1 MYARSSLCPGS
12 ASGNL
17 SDCLSSHCKGCGF
30 FVGAE
35 QQIEHSGYDRK
46 TDDKAKYIHV
56 SCKETADLIDG
67 KGYAI
72 CKQALVADCKP
83 CPLSTVHF
91 PLNSADGC
99 KARCAQKVECQETVC
114 CKRSKALAQISP
126 DLRSVFCNFF
136 EVGADEDI
144 AAYTNPLVLPGM
156 YATASAPKMDWEW
169 SMVQYEEALASSRP
183 TSEET
188 VQEARDELEKSV
200 VAHVAD
206 DVKVSIKGR
215 TVEMIIIKKM
225 V

>member
-1 MYARSSLCPGS
+1 MKSDVIAVSS
-12 ASGNL
+12 
-17 SDCLSSHCKGCGF
+17 KGEKME
-30 FVGAE
+30 A
-35 QQIEHSGYDRK
+35 
-46 TDDKAKYIHV
+46 A
-56 SCKETADLIDG
+56 L
-67 KGYAI
+67 
-72 CKQALVADCKP
+72 KQADKVAVYKE
-83 CPLSTVHF
+83 LSPKNAMHLRLLTEEMMGLMRSITGDVTGKFWINDDEEGVYELH
-91 PLNSADGC
+91 L
-99 KARCAQKVECQETVC
+99 QVEKWLTSETRE
-114 CKRSKALAQISP
+114 KLLAASTTGKNAAAKGLMGRI
-126 DLRSVFCNFF
+126 RNFF

-156 YATASAPKMDWEW
+156 YETAAAPKMDWEW

-183 TSEET
+183 VSEET

>member
-1 MYARSSLCPGS
+1 MKSDVIAVSS
-12 ASGNL
+12 
-17 SDCLSSHCKGCGF
+17 KGTKME
-30 FVGAE
+30 A
-35 QQIEHSGYDRK
+35 
-46 TDDKAKYIHV
+46 A
-56 SCKETADLIDG
+56 L
-67 KGYAI
+67 
-72 CKQALVADCKP
+72 KQADKVAVYKE
-83 CPLSTVHF
+83 LSPKNAMHLHLLTEEMMGLMRSITGNVTGKFWINDDEEGVYELH
-91 PLNSADGC
+91 LQVEKWLTSETREKLLAASTTGKNSAAKGLMG
-99 KARCAQKVECQETVC
+99 R
-114 CKRSKALAQISP
+114 
-126 DLRSVFCNFF
+126 LRNFF

-156 YATASAPKMDWEW
+156 YETASAPKMDWEW